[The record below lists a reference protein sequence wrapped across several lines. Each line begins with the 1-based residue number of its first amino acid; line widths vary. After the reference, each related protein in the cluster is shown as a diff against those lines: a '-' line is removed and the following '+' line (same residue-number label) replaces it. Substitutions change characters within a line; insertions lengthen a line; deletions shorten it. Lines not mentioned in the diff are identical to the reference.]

1 MRLSRAL
8 HDIGT
13 VKKLLT
19 GAEDEAHRAGDT
31 LPGAEHLLL
40 SALALPDGSARR
52 AFERVGADPEQF
64 RGAIGAA
71 HADAL
76 RGVGILAADDT
87 SVAPAAGTVAPAAGV
102 FRGNASLDQAF
113 QAAVAL
119 SKATKPARLLGAHV
133 VAAVCRLEHGTAARA
148 LTTLGID
155 RTALGAAA
163 GEELSAGR

>member
-1 MRLSRAL
+1 MRLSRTL
-8 HDIGT
+8 NDIGT
-13 VKKLLT
+13 VNKLLT
-19 GAEDEAHRAGDT
+19 GAENEAHRAGDS

-76 RGVGILAADDT
+76 RGVGILAAEDT
-87 SVAPAAGTVAPAAGV
+87 PVAPMADTVAPTTGV
-102 FRGNASLDQAF
+102 FRGNASLDQTF

-119 SKATKPARLLGAHV
+119 SKTTKPSRLLGAHV
-133 VAAVCRLEHGTAARA
+133 VAAVCRMEHGTVARA
-148 LTTLGID
+148 LVTLGID
-155 RTALGAAA
+155 RAALGAAA
-163 GEELSAGR
+163 GEELSTGR